1 MQDMQAKTASL
12 KSQLDSEQD
21 IIRELRKRI
30 DALEADLTEETNQAL
45 DAEDEADCLEA
56 ELADAIAK
64 ADSSLLNLKVGSQS
78 YCCFSACTDR
88 VSGQTA
94 SCLLAL
100 LLIGIEMRL

>member
-1 MQDMQAKTASL
+1 MQDMQAETASL

-21 IIRELRKRI
+21 ISRELRKRI
-30 DALEADLTEETNQAL
+30 DDLEADLTEETNRAL

-64 ADSSLLNLKVGSQS
+64 ADSSLFNLKVGSQS
-78 YCCFSACTDR
+78 CCLSACTDR
-88 VSGQTA
+88 VSGHTA

-100 LLIGIEMRL
+100 LLIGIEMQL